1 MIRFELVSLDGVK
14 FSEEVYE
21 VTLPTMAGQIGVLP
35 KHMPLI
41 SVAKAGVIL
50 VRRTPQDRDDMRE
63 VYAIS
68 GGAIEVSGD
77 TLRVL
82 VDEADNA
89 DEISEEEAREAMRR
103 AEQLKVSARDQ
114 VSLEQ
119 AQNLI
124 DRSAVRLQVAGM
136 KRRGRYK

>member
-21 VTLPTMAGQIGVLP
+21 VTLPTMDGQIGVLP

-50 VRRTPQDRDDMRE
+50 VRRNAVDRDDMRE

-68 GGAIEVSGD
+68 GGAIEVSGS

-82 VDEADNA
+82 VDEANA
-89 DEISEEEAREAMRR
+89 SDDISEDEAKAAMER
-103 AEQLKVSARDQ
+103 AEKLKSEAKDQ
-114 VSLEQ
+114 VSLDQ
-119 AQNLI
+119 AQSLI

-136 KRRGRYK
+136 KRRTRR

>member
-1 MIRFELVSLDGVK
+1 MIQFELISLDGIK

-21 VTLPTMAGQIGVLP
+21 VTLPTMAGAIGVLP

-50 VRRTPQDRDDMRE
+50 VRRNQIDRDDMRE

-77 TLRVL
+77 KLRVL
-82 VDEADNA
+82 VDEADNS
-89 DEISEEEAREAMRR
+89 DDISEEEAKLAMER
-103 AEQLKVSARDQ
+103 AQKLKETAKDR
-114 VSLEQ
+114 VSLDQ
-119 AQNLI
+119 AQSLI

-136 KRRGRYK
+136 KRRQRR